1 MERRRVVR
9 VSKTEF
15 ELDNGAVYPHP
26 SPLDRIPSAE
36 EFQKTYD
43 CWFQL
48 FQDKGWI
55 NEEPPI
61 EKGEPVAQTAIP
73 KAKGKRLKATR

>member
-15 ELDNGAVYPHP
+15 EMDNGSIYPHP
-26 SPLDRIPSAE
+26 VPLDIIPSVD

-55 NEEPPI
+55 GTDEEPPI
-61 EKGEPVAQTAIP
+61 ERKE
-73 KAKGKRLKATR
+73 AKGKRLKTTR